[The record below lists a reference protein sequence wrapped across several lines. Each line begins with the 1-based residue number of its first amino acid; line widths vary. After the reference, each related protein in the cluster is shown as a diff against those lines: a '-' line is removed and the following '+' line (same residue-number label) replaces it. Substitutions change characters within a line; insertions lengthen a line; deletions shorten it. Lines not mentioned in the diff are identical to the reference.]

1 MCVTIYTLP
10 TCGKCNVLKAKMNA
24 KGIEFNEV
32 QDTEQMSNMGI
43 SEVPVLDVD
52 GKMMDFSEARK
63 WVDGKEE

>member
-10 TCGKCNVLKAKMNA
+10 TCGKCNVLKAKMND
-24 KGIEFNEV
+24 KGIAFNEV
-32 QDTEQMSNMGI
+32 QDTELMSAMKI
-43 SEVPVLDVD
+43 SEVPVLEVD